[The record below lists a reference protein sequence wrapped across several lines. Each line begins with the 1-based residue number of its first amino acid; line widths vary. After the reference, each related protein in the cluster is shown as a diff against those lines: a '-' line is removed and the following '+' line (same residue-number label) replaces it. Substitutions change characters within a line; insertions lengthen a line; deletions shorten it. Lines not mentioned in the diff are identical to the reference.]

1 MLAKLTGKRQVVFL
15 CIELQNKAE
24 FQLPPFLIELP
35 GSVKIGRWTMSRI
48 FHKKLNT
55 MKYPRP
61 ASEAE
66 LSIYH
71 LLPFLFHLFEDLYSA
86 LALRPFSSFIILES
100 AYLQVHLLRR
110 RYIFKE
116 SASVMAKCFA
126 LRKSLLKYHFG
137 GIYESKCKQARIRA
151 KKFPGLLPAFVK
163 GC

>member
-1 MLAKLTGKRQVVFL
+1 MPIRPESRVIMAILKP
-15 CIELQNKAE
+15 I
-24 FQLPPFLIELP
+24 P
-35 GSVKIGRWTMSRI
+35 GSPKRLSFGILQSSKITLLVAEARMPNLSS
-48 FHKKLNT
+48 FL
-55 MKYPRP
+55 PRLKP
-61 ASEAE
+61 S
-66 LSIYH
+66 SIYH